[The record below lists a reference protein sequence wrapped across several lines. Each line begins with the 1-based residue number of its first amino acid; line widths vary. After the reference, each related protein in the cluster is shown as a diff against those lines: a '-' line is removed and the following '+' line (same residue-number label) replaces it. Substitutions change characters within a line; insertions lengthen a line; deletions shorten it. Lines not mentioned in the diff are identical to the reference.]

1 MSEGF
6 DSVIEV
12 FDAFVEAR
20 HAPGV
25 AYGVVDHGQLIHA
38 GGAGVTQLDHQ
49 TTTPD
54 ENSVFRIASL
64 TKSFTAAAVLRLR
77 DDGRLSLDDRIV
89 SYVPELIS
97 QAMPTT
103 DSPPLTIRHLLTMSG
118 GLPTDD
124 AWADRQ
130 ESMSEEDFAAFL
142 AEGIRFVSTPG
153 TAFEYSNLGFAL
165 LGQVITRIAGRDYRH
180 EVRATL
186 LEPLG
191 LLDTV
196 FAARDVDPDRL
207 AVGHRPVAGG
217 WVAVPFDR
225 PGVFSAIGGLYSTV
239 ADLARWLGGFTDAF
253 PPRDD
258 RDDHPLSRATRRE
271 MQQQH
276 RAFRSPS
283 RPPATGTAAVP
294 PSMGYGYGLFVE
306 EHPSAGPIVRHPGGY
321 PGYGAHMA
329 WSTTS
334 GLGIVA
340 LANGRY
346 APVTKPVTE
355 ALHLLLAHQAP
366 PQPAPWPETL
376 QAASDVQRLFA
387 QWDDA
392 LADRIFADNVDLDLP
407 RQDRRRDFEAAATAA
422 GIFATPKP
430 LPAAGGK
437 AMGPPDV
444 LYATPAS
451 ANWKIEGTAGSA
463 VITIQLTPQRTP
475 KIQSVSIDVTK
486 ANE

>member
-1 MSEGF
+1 MSDDF
-6 DSVIEV
+6 DGVDEI
-12 FDAFVEAR
+12 FDAFVEDR

-25 AYGVVDHGQLIHA
+25 AYGVVDHGHLTHA
-38 GGAGVTQLDHQ
+38 GGAGVTQLDHP
-49 TTTPD
+49 TTPD

-89 SYVPELIS
+89 SYVPQLIS

-130 ESMSEEDFAAFL
+130 ESMTEEDFGAFL

-165 LGQVITRIAGRDYRH
+165 LGQVITCIAGREYRQ
-180 EVRATL
+180 EVSATF

-191 LLDTV
+191 LRDTV
-196 FAARDVDPDRL
+196 FAARDVHPGRL
-207 AVGHRPVAGG
+207 VVGHRPVAGG

-258 RDDHPLSRATRRE
+258 PDDHPLSRATRRE

-276 RAFRSPS
+276 RTFRSPS
-283 RPPATGTAAVP
+283 APPTTGIAVVP
-294 PSMGYGYGLFVE
+294 PSVGYGYGLFVD

-334 GLGIVA
+334 GIGIVA

-355 ALHLLLAHQAP
+355 ALNLLLAHRIP
-366 PQPAPWPETL
+366 PPPAPWPETE
-376 QAASDVQRLFA
+376 QAASDVQRLLA
-387 QWDDA
+387 QWDDT

-422 GIFATPKP
+422 GISATPEP
-430 LPAAGGK
+430 PPAEGGK
-437 AMGPPDV
+437 AMGPAGV

-451 ANWKIEGTAGSA
+451 ANWKVEGTAGSA

-486 ANE
+486 GNE